1 VPSTSPAVVEF
12 VWTGNLEFAVK
23 LAGSRLSIDSAG
35 IAGPSPV
42 EALLTAL
49 GGCMSVD
56 VADILT
62 KGRHPLRSLRATL
75 TAERATDNPR
85 RVVRAGLHFTLEGAI
100 PPAAIDRAITLSR
113 EKFCSVWH
121 SMRQDIDFQVTFDLV
136 P

>member
-1 VPSTSPAVVEF
+1 VPSTPPTVVEL
-12 VWTGNLEFAVK
+12 VWTGNLEFAVT
-23 LAGSRLSIDSAG
+23 LARSRLSIDSAG

-42 EALLTAL
+42 EALVTAL

-62 KGRHPLRSLRATL
+62 KGRHAFRALRATV

-85 RVVRAGLHFTLEGAI
+85 RVERARLHLTIEGAI
-100 PPAAIDRAITLSR
+100 PSAAIDRAIALSR
-113 EKFCSVWH
+113 DKFCSVWH